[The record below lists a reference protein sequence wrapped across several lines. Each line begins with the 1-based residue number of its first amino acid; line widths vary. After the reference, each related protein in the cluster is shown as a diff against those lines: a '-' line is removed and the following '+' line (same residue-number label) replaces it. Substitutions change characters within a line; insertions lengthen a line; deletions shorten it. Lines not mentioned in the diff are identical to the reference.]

1 MSLFRNEARKEH
13 SSRLSTADVAAARE
27 AQATR
32 PMDDERAQ
40 VAAAHT
46 AAEVEDAVVVT
57 REKRDERGEERARTP
72 ANDRSERLTA
82 LFNAEVAQGFKT
94 RWDATQIGF
103 VDDPRR
109 AVQQADELV
118 AEVMQSL
125 AQRFADERTQLEAQM
140 KSESASTESLRVAL
154 QRYRSFLQRLLSL

>member
-46 AAEVEDAVVVT
+46 AAVVVT
-57 REKRDERGEERARTP
+57 REKRDERGEEHARTP